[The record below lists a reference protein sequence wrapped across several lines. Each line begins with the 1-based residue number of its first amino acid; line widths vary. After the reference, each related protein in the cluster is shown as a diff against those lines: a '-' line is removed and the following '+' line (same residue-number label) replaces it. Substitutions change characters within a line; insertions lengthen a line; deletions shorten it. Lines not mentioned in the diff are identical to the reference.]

1 LLHGASLSLCLFLSL
16 CPSLSCLPHC
26 LSCLSVALSLCYPV
40 SLFLCLVYP
49 QSLNVRGP
57 LSLCLVSLSRLP
69 PVAQCQGCAG
79 GGECLFCHGIAENR
93 RRREQ
98 QAFTQPEHTSAPVVT
113 TSTPEGVWDGLNI
126 ASNLRTR
133 EVRARARS
141 TRLVT
146 TSRETE
152 TCCFRTQLPQ
162 CAFRLAL
169 SSTSRRGC
177 RHPTALAPWPAWPP
191 WVLPP
196 APAAG
201 SWTRIRPTQ
210 RGLWS
215 QPAQRAAPPQQP
227 SAVFST
233 PVNW

>member
-1 LLHGASLSLCLFLSL
+1 MFGVR
-16 CPSLSCLPHC
+16 
-26 LSCLSVALSLCYPV
+26 CLSVLS
-40 SLFLCLVYP
+40 LCLVYP
-49 QSLNVRGP
+49 QSLSVRGAP
-57 LSLCLVSLSRLP
+57 
-69 PVAQCQGCAG
+69 G
-79 GGECLFCHGIAENR
+79 GANVFFCHGIAENR